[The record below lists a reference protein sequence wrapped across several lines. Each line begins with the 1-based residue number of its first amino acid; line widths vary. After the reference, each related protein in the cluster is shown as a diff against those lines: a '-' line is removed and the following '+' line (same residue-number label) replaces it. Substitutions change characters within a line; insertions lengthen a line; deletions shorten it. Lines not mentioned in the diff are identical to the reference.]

1 MKKKKAAIN
10 PKNND
15 DVKYLQYA
23 ETVVL
28 NYGDIESHLERN
40 NRKGINDP
48 QMIGK
53 RMKKIT
59 QQLL

>member
-40 NRKGINDP
+40 N
-48 QMIGK
+48 
-53 RMKKIT
+53 
-59 QQLL
+59 